1 MWVGGGVEVEEWT
14 EEVRRY
20 CESEEYCE
28 VNVFEGV
35 EFATH
40 EYPVPDENRKA
51 LKWVFVYRQNETPR
65 IVVDEVPLDVFEV
78 LDNSV
83 GFTEHSGLTDSGNS
97 FVGFDDAVG
106 EVSPGCAQYQC
117 SESSGLHVFLIA
129 IDFFAAGRTVTPW

>member
-65 IVVDEVPLDVFEV
+65 IVVDEVHPDQ
-78 LDNSV
+78 
-83 GFTEHSGLTDSGNS
+83 TR
-97 FVGFDDAVG
+97 
-106 EVSPGCAQYQC
+106 
-117 SESSGLHVFLIA
+117 ESRRWI
-129 IDFFAAGRTVTPW
+129 IDK